1 MLRRLSVENYALI
14 DKLEMELGPHLNI
27 ITGETGAGKS
37 ILLGALGLLL
47 GAKNDG
53 QAMKDATR
61 NCTVE
66 GTFDLAGSSLEAF
79 FAENDLDYAPETT
92 LTRMITPAGK
102 SRAFVNDVPVQ
113 LAQLRELGARLL
125 AERQVLCILNS
136 RRHARAL
143 FERCGKNEDLF
154 HLSAYMT
161 PCHRSRTLQTI
172 RERLASGL
180 PCRVISTSLIECGV
194 DISFPVVYR
203 ERNGLDVIAQAAGRC
218 NRHGERELGQVCVFD
233 GEQPIPLRAADLN
246 RRREACA
253 LVQDADDL
261 FGPATIRRYFQALYS
276 HPELLDEHAIL
287 RKMKLVTSSN
297 AALDPRFYRIPKL
310 DADFAEIDRTF
321 QFIESQTDSV
331 VIESQLPEELRTCLR
346 NEQALPSRV
355 FRRLQSYSVQVYR
368 WEREAMEQAG
378 RLECLHDCVY
388 LLSGGLGYAEDTGL
402 DVRMAD
408 GISSAD
414 LVF

>member
-1 MLRRLSVENYALI
+1 M
-14 DKLEMELGPHLNI
+14 
-27 ITGETGAGKS
+27 
-37 ILLGALGLLL
+37 
-47 GAKNDG
+47 
-53 QAMKDATR
+53 
-61 NCTVE
+61 
-66 GTFDLAGSSLEAF
+66 
-79 FAENDLDYAPETT
+79 
-92 LTRMITPAGK
+92 
-102 SRAFVNDVPVQ
+102 
-113 LAQLRELGARLL
+113 
-125 AERQVLCILNS
+125 
-136 RRHARAL
+136 
-143 FERCGKNEDLF
+143 
-154 HLSAYMT
+154 
-161 PCHRSRTLQTI
+161 
-172 RERLASGL
+172 
-180 PCRVISTSLIECGV
+180 

-331 VIESQLPEELRTCLR
+331 VIESQLPEELRPCLR